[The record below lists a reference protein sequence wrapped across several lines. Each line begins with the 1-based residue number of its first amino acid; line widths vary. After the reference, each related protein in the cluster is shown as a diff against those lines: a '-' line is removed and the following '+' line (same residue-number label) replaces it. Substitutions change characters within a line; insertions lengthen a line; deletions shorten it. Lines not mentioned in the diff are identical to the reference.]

1 MNTEYTTDQLLRK
14 IREHTLKKELDFVVY
29 FSDILIKSLQK
40 DPALRILEFSSNL
53 NLDNGVTSRSLGQFY
68 NRMEW
73 IPENNYIIWNYGKE
87 SWSEDETVIG
97 IYLENNT
104 LVDYD
109 GVFEL
114 PEQAMI
120 LLRTNG
126 VVVPEDFYAEDW
138 ALSLT

>member
-109 GVFEL
+109 GIFEL

-126 VVVPEDFYAEDW
+126 VVVPEDFYAED
-138 ALSLT
+138 